1 VQRISVVPNAVSTN
15 CGGPP
20 ETGARMICTGM
31 EPPGSRASDRAMYSS
46 FKCAS
51 ISALKFS
58 NLRFRANTV
67 TPLHRG
73 HNCLT

>member
-31 EPPGSRASDRAMYSS
+31 EPPGNRASDRAMYR
-46 FKCAS
+46 
-51 ISALKFS
+51 IQ
-58 NLRFRANTV
+58 
-67 TPLHRG
+67 
-73 HNCLT
+73 